1 MKNLKKVMALV
12 IVLSMVVSMFTVM
25 TASAADFED
34 VIGTKYEEAVMILAP
49 MGVIAGYNEGEAVL
63 FKPEQVVTR
72 AEMAAFIVRQLGLST
87 TAKAETKFSDVPKD
101 FWGSGS
107 INIANSKNIIVG
119 YGDGTFGPDDQVSFE
134 AAVKMIVC
142 ALGYEVDAKDNGG
155 WPAGYIAIADKLDI
169 LDGVEDKLA
178 DTTAGCDRG
187 TVALLL
193 YNALDT
199 QIQDVTYYNGEVLSK
214 VESGKS
220 MAYEMGY
227 YKFADVMVNATD
239 KAVVAGKLQD
249 AGYALI
255 DNDEMKVGKCDLDA
269 YLGQKVTLYASYN
282 KKDEEYTIVAVVGTS
297 RKSDIVTLD
306 AADIYGMNGTSL
318 LYYIDK
324 ETSSKTSDY
333 QLADLAMN
341 VMDPVYGITMVY
353 NNDTVAPE
361 DQDYS
366 LITDANNGTITLID
380 AEKDGVFEKVI
391 IESYENYQVVEV
403 DVEENMLYLENAVDT
418 TEVELDNS
426 RETNRPKFS
435 IKSAAGAELTLADL
449 AEDDVLSIY
458 SDVYPGEAK
467 DYVKDAESLKI
478 VVSNETIEGAVTSIG
493 NKKVYIDGE
502 AYETDGVLAVNSF
515 AIEDEGTFFLD
526 FNGDIAFADTA
537 AVLDNFEF
545 VYDGIVDGRQITLYT
560 MNAEGK
566 KVSYDMAS
574 TVRVN
579 GESFNM
585 GVAERRNALAA
596 ALKVDGANG
605 LTDEYIVS
613 LKTNENNQI
622 TRITML
628 SGTTERGYLT
638 HSDKLIGSYSLS
650 ADTVVFTLPAGAD
663 FDEDD
668 LKAIKY
674 TGLANNTSYNFK
686 VCDVD
691 KNGVATCMI
700 VYTTTGKVDFESNI
714 AVIQSVSTT
723 KVDDEVVLSLTMIQE
738 GKVVTKNT
746 DSDDIFFINDAYET
760 MYGDSA
766 AIAYGA
772 YPGQIIMYSES
783 AGAIANVDRVYPR
796 PCLAADYVDG
806 YYMVDEFQT
815 WDNTLRRNDYA
826 RLFLGAGF
834 VTEKNNNTKLIT
846 IDSAIDEVDASF
858 VANYG
863 AARVVIVDTNMTNEE
878 AAVKVG
884 TASEIKVGD
893 YVVVRKYKGSVR
905 DIVVYKNFEAA
916 PAFYK

>member
-34 VIGTKYEEAVMILAP
+34 VIGTDYEEAVMILAP
-49 MGVIAGYNEGEAVL
+49 MGVIAGYEEGETVL

-155 WPAGYIAIADKLDI
+155 WPAGYIAIADKLGI

-199 QIQDVTYYNGEVLSK
+199 EIQDVTYYNGEVLSK
-214 VESGKS
+214 VPSGKT

-227 YKFADVMVNATD
+227 YKFADVMVEATD
-239 KAVVAGKLQD
+239 KAVVSGKLQD
-249 AGYALI
+249 AGYALVAGE
-255 DNDEMKVGKCDLDA
+255 EMKVGKCDLDA

-306 AADIYGMNGTSL
+306 AADIYGMNGSQL

-333 QLADLAMN
+333 QLDNL
-341 VMDPVYGITMVY
+341 VMDGGNITIVY

-361 DQDYS
+361 DQDFS
-366 LITDANNGTITLID
+366 LITGANNGTVTLID
-380 AEKDGVFEKVI
+380 AEKDGIYEKVI

-403 DVEENMLYLENAVDT
+403 DVDENMLYLENAVDT

-435 IKSAAGAELTLADL
+435 IKNAEGAELALADL

-458 SDVYPGEAK
+458 SDVYPGEVK

-478 VVSNETIEGAVTSIG
+478 VVCNETIEGAVTSIG

-585 GVAERRNALAA
+585 GVAERRAALAT
-596 ALKVDGANG
+596 ALKVNGANG

-628 SGTTERGYLT
+628 DGTTERGYLT
-638 HSDKLIGSYSLS
+638 HSDKLIGNYSVS

-746 DSDDIFFINDAYET
+746 ESDDIFFINDTYET
-760 MYGDSA
+760 MYGESA

-796 PCLAADYVDG
+796 PCLAEEYVDG
-806 YYMVDEFQT
+806 YYLSDEFQT
-815 WDNTLRRNDYA
+815 WDNTFRRNDYA

-834 VTEKNNNTKLIT
+834 VTDKNNNTKLIT
-846 IDSAIDEVDASF
+846 VDSAIEDTDAAF
-858 VANYG
+858 VANYA
-863 AARVVIVDTNMTNEE
+863 AARVVVVDTNMTNEE

-884 TASEIKVGD
+884 SASEIKVGD

-905 DIVVYKNFEAA
+905 DIVVYKNFAA
-916 PAFYK
+916 YPAFYK

>member
-25 TASAADFED
+25 TASAADFSD
-34 VIGTKYEEAVMILAP
+34 VAGTKYEEAVSVLAP
-49 MGVIAGYNEGEAVL
+49 MGVIAGYEEDGAKL

-72 AEMAAFIVRQLGLST
+72 AEMAAFIVRELGLSVS
-87 TAKAETKFSDVPKD
+87 AKAETKFTDVPKD
-101 FWGSGS
+101 FWGSGD
-107 INIANSKNIIVG
+107 INIANGKNIIVG

-134 AAVKMIVC
+134 AAVKMVVC

-155 WPAGYIAIADKLDI
+155 WPAGYIAIADKLGVLED
-169 LDGVEDKLA
+169 VEDKLA

-193 YNALDT
+193 YNALDLE
-199 QIQDVTYYNGEVLSK
+199 IQDVTYYNGEVLSK
-214 VESGKS
+214 VGSGKS

-227 YKFADVMVNATD
+227 YKFADIEVKATD
-239 KAVVAGKLQD
+239 KAVASGKLQD

-255 DNDEMKVGKCDLDA
+255 GNEEMLNGGIDMDQF
-269 YLGQKVTLYASYN
+269 LGQKVTLYASYN
-282 KKDEEYTIVAVVGTS
+282 KKNEEYTIVSVVGPS
-297 RKSDIVTLD
+297 RKSDTVTLD
-306 AADIYGMNGTSL
+306 AADIYGMNGNKL

-333 QLADLAMN
+333 QLDALY
-341 VMDPVYGITMVY
+341 MDGGNLSMVY
-353 NNDTVAPE
+353 NNDVVDLA

-366 LITDANNGTITLID
+366 LITDANNGTITLTD
-380 AEKDGVFEKVI
+380 AEKDGIYEQVI
-391 IESYENYQVVEV
+391 IESYKNYQVVEV
-403 DVEENMLYLENAVDT
+403 DVDENMLYLEDAVDT

-435 IKSAAGAELTLADL
+435 IKNAEGAELTLADL

-628 SGTTERGYLT
+628 DGTTERGYLT

-834 VTEKNNNTKLIT
+834 VTDKNNNTKLIT